1 MSSSLRFD
9 RATENQQYTVTQS
22 QIQTQQP
29 QQFKFQFSRKPV
41 NTPRSSLNNQ
51 KPVNSTVSIPGLND
65 YSMNNR
71 YVDEKKS

>member
-1 MSSSLRFD
+1 MRFD
-9 RATENQQYTVTQS
+9 RSTENQQYSVTQS

-51 KPVNSTVSIPGLND
+51 KNVQSTVNIPGLND

-71 YVDEKKS
+71 YENEKKS